1 MTVVAAL
8 TLGTGAMVAVPS
20 LQVRFVAPELDLVL
34 DTVTTFV
41 TFSVAALAWIRFR
54 QLSEPVAL
62 FQSAAFLTFGIVNCL
77 TLILVTTHLDRPA
90 GMSLDAPGQAPLY
103 IFSAGRILAGA

>member
-1 MTVVAAL
+1 MNRAWQPVGLNRPARIDIALMTVVAAL

-54 QLSEPVAL
+54 QLAEPVAL
-62 FQSAAFLTFGIVNCL
+62 FQSAAFLSLGHPDP
-77 TLILVTTHLDRPA
+77 VTDR
-90 GMSLDAPGQAPLY
+90 
-103 IFSAGRILAGA
+103 